1 MTSGMC
7 TDVCASHGLEGRRMF
22 KALGQA
28 MAVEARLSLHLGDHR
43 TF

>member
-1 MTSGMC
+1 MC
-7 TDVCASHGLEGRRMF
+7 TDVCASLEGRRIF